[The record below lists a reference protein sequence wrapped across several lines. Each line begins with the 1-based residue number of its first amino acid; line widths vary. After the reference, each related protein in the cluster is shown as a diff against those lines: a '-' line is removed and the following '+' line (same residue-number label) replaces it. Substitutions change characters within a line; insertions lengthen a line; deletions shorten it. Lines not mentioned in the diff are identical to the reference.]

1 MLEADFN
8 PTTYDEDMFGQH
20 LISKKELTTI
30 REYNESQEVCG
41 LTNSPLKQAGD
52 SKLTIGTGLNSPLK
66 LDGSDVQLLK
76 GVDEELEQPSSL
88 MKLDQD
94 NNSDTE
100 QEQENSELQKP
111 AKKHNL

>member
-1 MLEADFN
+1 
-8 PTTYDEDMFGQH
+8 
-20 LISKKELTTI
+20 
-30 REYNESQEVCG
+30 
-41 LTNSPLKQAGD
+41 
-52 SKLTIGTGLNSPLK
+52 
-66 LDGSDVQLLK
+66 
-76 GVDEELEQPSSL
+76 

>member
-41 LTNSPLKQAGD
+41 LTNSPLK
-52 SKLTIGTGLNSPLK
+52 
-66 LDGSDVQLLK
+66 
-76 GVDEELEQPSSL
+76 
-88 MKLDQD
+88 
-94 NNSDTE
+94 
-100 QEQENSELQKP
+100 
-111 AKKHNL
+111 